1 MAVDLGYAIGLEPD
15 KAIAYFE
22 SKGYKIGFRWQDVA
36 AEAHAKAFTVAG
48 VMKVDVLQDIRH
60 ALTTSLKKGTTFDEF
75 KRQLSP
81 VLEKKG
87 WLGQGMIVDQDTG
100 EIEGKRLT
108 PRRLQTIFQTNM
120 QSAYMAGRYAAQ
132 LEQVDTHPYWEY
144 VAVLDS
150 RTRPAHRALAGAIY
164 RYDDPFWQTFY
175 PPNGYRCRCRV
186 RTRTRAY
193 VEQNGIPV
201 RNSDG
206 DLVEV
211 EIVDRSGAKQPALAY
226 KDPATGQKLL
236 PDPGFSSNPGAQWMK
251 PFTPPPA
258 DSLPRTFPSGIELP
272 TLPTPTPVP
281 ASSLLPAGRA
291 PEQYAQAFLREFGLK
306 PGQSKVFEDATRSA
320 VTISDDLFKAGDGSW
335 KADKDG
341 RGAYMSLLARA
352 IQEPDE
358 IWLRWEESR
367 AKPGTWLLKR
377 RYIKSW
383 LIDGQDG
390 AQYGLSVFELGQD
403 NWTGSTAMMANI
415 ERGEE
420 ARRRYIEK
428 QRDGFLAYRK

>member
-1 MAVDLGYAIGLEPD
+1 MAVDLAYAIGLEPE

-48 VMKVDVLQDIRH
+48 VMKTDVLQDIRQ
-60 ALTTSLKKGTTFDEF
+60 ALDTSLKKGTTFDEF

-120 QSAYMAGRYAAQ
+120 QSAYMAGRYATQ

-150 RTRPAHRALAGAIY
+150 RTRPAHRALAGSIY

-186 RTRTRAY
+186 RTRTSAY

-201 RNSDG
+201 RDSKGNI
-206 DLVEV
+206 VEV
-211 EIVDRSGAKQPALAY
+211 EIVDRSGTKSPALAY
-226 KDPATGQKLL
+226 QDPVTGQKLL
-236 PDPGFSSNPGAQWMK
+236 PDPGFGSNPGAQWAK
-251 PFTPPPA
+251 PFTPPPM
-258 DSLPRTFPSGIELP
+258 DSLPQ
-272 TLPTPTPVP
+272 TLPTGAALPPP
-281 ASSLLPAGRA
+281 AAARVQPDAIMPAGLP
-291 PEQYAQAFLREFGLK
+291 PEQYAQGFMRQFGAAIGK
-306 PGQSKVFEDATRSA
+306 PATFTD
-320 VTISDDLFKAGDGSW
+320 VAGDAVQINPWLFQNGAGQW
-335 KADKDG
+335 AAKAVEDG
-341 RGAYMSLLARA
+341 RFIQLLADA
-352 IQEPDE
+352 VKEPDE
-358 IWLRWEESR
+358 IWLSWAQLDGAWSLR
-367 AKPGTWLLKR
+367 R
-377 RYIKSW
+377 RYLRTLETEAGDW
-383 LIDGQDG
+383 GVAVFDQGQDG
-390 AQYGLSVFELGQD
+390 WASAVMFPADVGASD
-403 NWTGSTAMMANI
+403 D
-415 ERGEE
+415 ERRAYLDTLRGTFLRY
-420 ARRRYIEK
+420 RRPPK
-428 QRDGFLAYRK
+428 GD

>member
-1 MAVDLGYAIGLEPD
+1 MAVDLGYAIGLEPE

-48 VMKVDVLQDIRH
+48 VMKVDVLQDIRQ
-60 ALTTSLKKGTTFDEF
+60 ALTTSLKKGTTFGEF

-164 RYDDPFWQTFY
+164 RYDDSFWQTFY
-175 PPNGYRCRCRV
+175 PPNGFRCRCRV
-186 RTRTRAY
+186 RTRTRAW
-193 VEQNGIPV
+193 VEDKHGPV
-201 RNSDG
+201 YDSSGR
-206 DLVEV
+206 LVQV
-211 EIVDRSGAKQPALAY
+211 EIVDRSGTRRSALAY
-226 KDPATGQKLL
+226 QDAVTGQKLL
-236 PDPGFSSNPGAQWMK
+236 PDPCFSSNPGAQWMK

-281 ASSLLPAGRA
+281 ASSLLPAGLA

-306 PGQSKVFEDATRSA
+306 QGQSKVFEDATRSA
-320 VTISDDLFKAGDGSW
+320 VTISDDLFKTGDGSW

-367 AKPGTWLLKR
+367 AHPGTWLLKR

-383 LIDGQDG
+383 LIDDQDG

-415 ERGEE
+415 ERGEQ

-428 QRDGFLAYRK
+428 QRDGFLVYRK

>member
-1 MAVDLGYAIGLEPD
+1 MAVDLGYAIGLEPE

-48 VMKVDVLQDIRH
+48 VMKVDVLQDIRQ
-60 ALTTSLKKGTTFDEF
+60 ALATSLKKGTTFDEF

-251 PFTPPPA
+251 PLTPPPA

-281 ASSLLPAGRA
+281 ASSVLPAGRA

>member
-1 MAVDLGYAIGLEPD
+1 MAVDLGYAIGLEPE

-48 VMKVDVLQDIRH
+48 VMKVDVLQDIRQ

-175 PPNGYRCRCRV
+175 PPNGYKCRCRV

-236 PDPGFSSNPGAQWMK
+236 PDPCFSSNPGAQWMK